1 MKESSAFAVLR
12 GGPSMGA
19 LFSWFVVMVLLIG
32 GLVVLQHLGVDLTQ
46 LIVYTMHGVER
57 ALGRPITSG

>member
-1 MKESSAFAVLR
+1 
-12 GGPSMGA
+12 MGA